1 MKNSDCGNDK
11 LFIALVGYY
20 NTPKLPMGSLLK
32 RMLQMGNKN
41 YYERQTTQLSD
52 LLAGENVRTQRGEIW
67 KPAVVLLK
75 HEHLFS
81 FVALAFQQ
89 EDVHKLQHAENR

>member
-1 MKNSDCGNDK
+1 MKNSDGGN
-11 LFIALVGYY
+11 LFIVLVWYY
-20 NTPKLPMGSLLK
+20 NTPKLPVGCLLK
-32 RMLQMGNKN
+32 QMLQVGNEN

-67 KPAVVLLK
+67 KPAVGLLE
-75 HEHLFS
+75 HEHLLS
-81 FVALAFQQ
+81 FVALAFQP